1 MGIGW
6 TRTTPGCRFAAGIVD
21 HAAVGGP
28 IEPKGRTMRKL
39 TTTMLALAA
48 VCLVMPA
55 SGLAGLPKPLGGVKL
70 GIATSIVGSFG
81 FR

>member
-1 MGIGW
+1 
-6 TRTTPGCRFAAGIVD
+6 
-21 HAAVGGP
+21 
-28 IEPKGRTMRKL
+28 MRKL